1 MSRHLERVVA
11 VTAALAAAAL
21 TLTACGGA
29 GGSADSTP
37 DTSRLTIGLDA
48 DQAAYGY
55 DPLRYSTGQRFFFEG
70 VYDSLFRLDETGAVV
85 PSLVTDFSYNDDS
98 TQLTLDLDTTV
109 TFDDGTA
116 LSADLVKQN
125 LDFRDD
131 ADLSAYNAFAA
142 GGSSEISD
150 VTVVDDDTVTLTF
163 AAASPGFESN
173 LAFPAGA
180 IVGPSGVADRDNLS
194 TTPDGSGPLQV
205 DADATVK
212 GNTYLLTK
220 KEDHVGAD
228 DYPFDSYQFKVIQ
241 DGQARV
247 SAGISGEVDIAYVTA
262 ATKDQVSSAGVGL
275 ASNGG
280 TVQNLLPFDKSGA
293 LAPQWSD
300 ARVWKALSIAI
311 DRDAFVSAIH
321 TGETPTWNVLPADSP
336 GFIPELEDEYAY
348 DPDAAKA
355 LLADAGYPDGFS
367 FDVIISAD
375 SQRDWEAI
383 QPYWAAIGVTAN
395 LKNAA
400 STEEAFAAVATTPV
414 GGPIAL
420 TWTNP
425 AANVYGVLFGF
436 ANAHKAENP
445 DIQAAMGAL
454 GAASDDTAKA
464 QALTDL
470 NRAIVDSGWLIPLFE
485 QFAYWAYNTGKVAE
499 PTFPGAEPFP
509 LLSTLT
515 PAS

>member
-37 DTSRLTIGLDA
+37 DTSRLTIGVES

-125 LDFRDD
+125 FDFRDNP
-131 ADLSAYNAFAA
+131 DLSAYNPFAA
-142 GGSSEISD
+142 GASNEIAD
-150 VTVVDDDTVTLTF
+150 VSVVDDDTVTLTF

-180 IVGPSGVADRDNLS
+180 IVGPAGVADRDSLS
-194 TTPDGSGPLQV
+194 TTPDGSGPLTV
-205 DADATVK
+205 DAAETVK
-212 GNTYLLTK
+212 GNTYVLTK
-220 KEDHVGAD
+220 KEEHVGAD
-228 DYPFDSYQFKVIQ
+228 AYPFDSYAFKIM

-247 SAGISGEVDIAYVTA
+247 NAAISGEVDVAYLTTGTQDQATA
-262 ATKDQVSSAGVGL
+262 AGVGL
-275 ASNGG
+275 AANGG
-280 TVQNLLPFDKSGA
+280 TVQNILPFDKNGT
-293 LAPQWSD
+293 LAPQWGD
-300 ARVWKALSIAI
+300 VRVWKALSIAI
-311 DRDAFVSAIH
+311 DRETFVNAVH
-321 TGETPTWNVLPADSP
+321 PGETPTWNVLPADSP
-336 GFIPELEDEYAY
+336 GFITDLEDEYSY
-348 DPDAAKA
+348 DPEAAKD
-355 LLADAGYPDGFS
+355 LLAEAGYPDGFS
-367 FDVIISAD
+367 FEMGVSPD
-375 SQRDWEAI
+375 SQRDLEAL
-383 QPYWAAIGVTAN
+383 QSYWAAVGIDVTF
-395 LKNAA
+395 KNIA
-400 STEEAFAAVATTPV
+400 STEEAFAAVRTQPF
-414 GGPIAL
+414 GGPIGL

-425 AANVYGVLFGF
+425 ASVVYGVLFGF
-436 ANAHKAENP
+436 ANPHDAENGA
-445 DIQAAMGAL
+445 IQAAIGAV
-454 GAASDDTAKA
+454 GGASDDTAKA